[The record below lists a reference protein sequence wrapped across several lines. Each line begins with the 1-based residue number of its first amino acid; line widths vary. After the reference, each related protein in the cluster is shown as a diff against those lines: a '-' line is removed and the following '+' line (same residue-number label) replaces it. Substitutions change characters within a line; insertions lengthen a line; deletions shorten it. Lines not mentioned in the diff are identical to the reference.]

1 MTRMESEEGVMLRQR
16 FIMKPGLASPDY
28 TSLPPVQQNNQD
40 SQDFISL
47 QGQEVEG
54 VRGKIRI
61 LTKDLVTISA
71 RDSNNN
77 GGGHNKW

>member
-1 MTRMESEEGVMLRQR
+1 
-16 FIMKPGLASPDY
+16 MKPGLASQDY